1 MCRLTSEQQRYF
13 LASKL
18 AGHFEIFF
26 SQFFCNIYWQSFDTA
41 TKRSTKRIDLVYMR
55 VVFSDNS
62 LVAKS
67 VFDKEILLDEA
78 SLREFLL
85 KLICVIINGL

>member
-1 MCRLTSEQQRYF
+1 M
-13 LASKL
+13 
-18 AGHFEIFF
+18 
-26 SQFFCNIYWQSFDTA
+26 
-41 TKRSTKRIDLVYMR
+41 YMR

>member
-1 MCRLTSEQQRYF
+1 M
-13 LASKL
+13 SKL

-26 SQFFCNIYWQSFDTA
+26 SQFFYNIYWQSFDTA